1 MAKKELDHEK
11 FKNVAAGVQ
20 SWVVALGLLIGGI
33 WTLYLY
39 TALNT
44 KQMALAEFEE
54 MRRKNHQ
61 GVVTIDVK
69 AEQEYMPDDPGKSVR
84 INIQATNLGDRNIP
98 LKLGDAP
105 LTVSKLHP
113 DNDGRLHIEWAKSS
127 SIPYL
132 NHDSLAVRD
141 LRSNDVVEPVEFE
154 LLRAGQ
160 TVSFPT
166 WFHVEGAGLYL
177 IEFAPELT
185 GEELRIAQQ
194 AAGRPNDKFHVT
206 GQTFILV
213 K

>member
-1 MAKKELDHEK
+1 MAKKALDHER
-11 FKNVAAGVQ
+11 FMNVAAGVQ
-20 SWVVALGLLIGGI
+20 SWVIALGVFIGGI

-44 KQMALAEFEE
+44 KQRALAEFEE
-54 MRRKNHQ
+54 LRRKNHQ
-61 GVVTIDVK
+61 GVVTIDIK
-69 AEQEYMPDDPGKSVR
+69 AEQEYIPDDPGRSIK

-105 LTVSKLHP
+105 LTVSKLYP
-113 DNDGRLHIEWAKSS
+113 DNEGRLHIIWAKNS

-132 NHDSLAVRD
+132 NRDKLVVRD
-141 LRSNDVVEPVEFE
+141 LRSNDLVEPVAFE

-166 WFHVEGAGLYL
+166 WFHVEGTGLYL

-185 GEELRIAQQ
+185 GEELKIAQQ
-194 AAGRPNDKFHVT
+194 AAGEPNRIFHVT
-206 GQTFILV
+206 GQTFIVV